1 MISGD
6 AKREERA
13 GGDDEEDSEDVE
25 EEEVGGGSGVGVEPL
40 TSRSRLAEA
49 IVEVGW
55 WEKETGF

>member
-6 AKREERA
+6 ATREERA

-49 IVEVGW
+49 IVEVG
-55 WEKETGF
+55 EGKMASEF

>member
-6 AKREERA
+6 ARREEPA
-13 GGDDEEDSEDVE
+13 GGDDKEDSEDV

-49 IVEVGW
+49 IVEVERGRMG
-55 WEKETGF
+55 TGF